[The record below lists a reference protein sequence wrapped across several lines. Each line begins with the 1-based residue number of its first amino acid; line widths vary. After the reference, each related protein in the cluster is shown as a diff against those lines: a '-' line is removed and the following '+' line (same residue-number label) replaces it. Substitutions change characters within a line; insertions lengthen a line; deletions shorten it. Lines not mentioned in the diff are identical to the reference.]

1 MAAHYCEGGAGAW
14 SNSAMAQATSVGTYG
29 KANQNAITNRGFT
42 GHEPIDEVG
51 IIHMTKISGIFLN
64 ASGGP

>member
-1 MAAHYCEGGAGAW
+1 MAR
-14 SNSAMAQATSVGTYG
+14 ATSVGTYG

-64 ASGGP
+64 ANGGP